1 MVYLVMAG
9 DPSRRTTYA
18 ALYQHLDTSPVML
31 FSLIGLT
38 GTVFG
43 LLVLST
49 ALWRSGIS
57 PRWVPGLVVAFVVLE
72 FAGAG
77 ISRYASDVA
86 GACALIAFTAL
97 AVQVRRMPAAAWRS
111 RS

>member
-1 MVYLVMAG
+1 
-9 DPSRRTTYA
+9 
-18 ALYQHLDTSPVML
+18 
-31 FSLIGLT
+31 
-38 GTVFG
+38 
-43 LLVLST
+43 
-49 ALWRSGIS
+49 
-57 PRWVPGLVVAFVVLE
+57 VPGLVVAFVVLE